1 MAELPNDTGSL
12 WFRLDLVDREAPVR
26 GSAPAATKGSS
37 DGEVPGGRLL
47 ATASLAYLD
56 PRDGEKWP
64 VVRLPVLYLSTESA
78 RALLAGLSDLLQGNA
93 PGFAWQSGEDAAVG
107 LQIGAPQGEARAAQG
122 ALQVEVGMDLSLFL
136 SEAAGAPRRPESEL
150 ALFRFAASRPA
161 VVAFAD
167 AVRREAELLLA
178 R

>member
-1 MAELPNDTGSL
+1 MAALPNDTGSL

-26 GSAPAATKGSS
+26 GPVRAGTE
-37 DGEVPGGRLL
+37 DGRIPSGRLL

-64 VVRLPVLYLSTESA
+64 LVRLPVLYLSSESA
-78 RALLAGLSDLLQGNA
+78 QALVAGLSDVLQGNA

-107 LQIGAPQGEARAAQG
+107 LQVGVPEGAPAGVLR
-122 ALQVEVGMDLSLFL
+122 VEVGMDLSLFL
-136 SEAAGAPRRPESEL
+136 SEAAGAPRRPASEL
-150 ALFRFAASRPA
+150 ALFRFAASLPA
-161 VVAFAD
+161 LVAFAD
-167 AVRREAELLLA
+167 ALRGEVEVLLA

>member
-26 GSAPAATKGSS
+26 GSVPAVTEASS
-37 DGEVPGGRLL
+37 DGKAPGGRLL

-64 VVRLPVLYLSTESA
+64 VVRLPVLYLSSESA
-78 RALLAGLSDLLQGNA
+78 QALVAGLSDVLQGNA

-107 LQIGAPQGEARAAQG
+107 LQVGAPEG
-122 ALQVEVGMDLSLFL
+122 APAGVLQVEVGVDLALFL
-136 SEAAGAPRRPESEL
+136 SEAAGAPRRPASEL

-167 AVRREAELLLA
+167 AVRGEVEVLLA